1 MSKSFCILAF
11 LCGIAAFSS
20 LPVVVFAAE
29 DDVRPPAV
37 AGQFYP
43 ENRQELEQAVK
54 TFLAQAKKTSM
65 KGSVKGLIVP
75 HAGYVYS
82 GPTAALGYAQV
93 AGGPYDVVVVL
104 APSHRDPFMGG
115 TIFPGQAYQTPLGI
129 VSIDRTLA
137 TQLVQDNTGYAFS
150 ELGHRLEHSVE
161 VQLPFIQT
169 VLPGKPVVPIVIG
182 GYDWNM
188 LERMGRTLAA
198 ALKGRRALV
207 VASSDL
213 YHGQSYDEC
222 EKTNTRTINAMLALK
237 PKTLCEGFLD
247 ESLQACGGGP
257 ISLMESALIR
267 LGAERA
273 VLLGRTNSNDVTG
286 QRGGYIVGYAAVAIT
301 GGEDKMDNPNKIEFQ
316 PLDKEAQKVLLN
328 MAREAISQ
336 YLQTHKTPKFEP
348 TLQVLKEMRGV
359 FVTITENGELRG
371 CIGYHEAD
379 RPLYELVPD
388 RAVAAAFEDPRFMP
402 LRASELSKIK
412 IKVSVYLTNVYRI
425 NSLDE
430 FKMGE
435 HGIIM
440 VKNGRGAT
448 YLPEVPA
455 EAGWKTVREEMES
468 LCHKAGLSADAWKQG
483 AEFYVYKTQ
492 VFGEK

>member
-1 MSKSFCILAF
+1 
-11 LCGIAAFSS
+11 
-20 LPVVVFAAE
+20 
-29 DDVRPPAV
+29 
-37 AGQFYP
+37 
-43 ENRQELEQAVK
+43 
-54 TFLAQAKKTSM
+54 
-65 KGSVKGLIVP
+65 
-75 HAGYVYS
+75 
-82 GPTAALGYAQV
+82 
-93 AGGPYDVVVVL
+93 
-104 APSHRDPFMGG
+104 
-115 TIFPGQAYQTPLGI
+115 
-129 VSIDRTLA
+129 
-137 TQLVQDNTGYAFS
+137 
-150 ELGHRLEHSVE
+150 
-161 VQLPFIQT
+161 
-169 VLPGKPVVPIVIG
+169 VPIVIG

-188 LERMGRTLAA
+188 LERMGQTLAA

-222 EKTNTRTINAMLALK
+222 EKTNARTINAMLAMK

-267 LGAERA
+267 LGAKRA

-286 QRGGYIVGYAAVAIT
+286 QRGGYVVGYAAMAIT
-301 GGEDKMDNPNKIEFQ
+301 GGEDKMENPNKIEFQ
-316 PLDKEAQKVLLN
+316 PLDKEAQNVLLK

-336 YLQTHKTPKFEP
+336 YLQTHTTLKFEP

-379 RPLYELVPD
+379 RPLCELVPD

-468 LCHKAGLSADAWKQG
+468 LCHKAGLPADAWKQG